1 MNPQD
6 RERLLAELERLSVR
20 LATIYSSDPEGDKL
34 RARSEEIRE
43 ILTVDRRR
51 AASGR

>member
-6 RERLLAELERLSVR
+6 RERLLAELERLR